1 MKNINSPFHP
11 IIYVRGYAMTK
22 NEIDDASA
30 DPFYGFNLGST
41 IYRAVTDRSKPPSKF
56 IFQSPLI
63 RLITEHQYENV
74 YRDGCDILDKGWEYD
89 ATGKPTGNELA
100 SRSLIIFR
108 YYDIASSLLGNGKT
122 PSIKELAKALGDL
135 ILRTREL
142 ICKNAANQVN
152 EEDFRC
158 HLVAHSMGGLICRA
172 LLQNSANDPQNARRF
187 VDKFFTYAT
196 PHNGIEMAGLHV
208 PGWLSKYDMNNFS
221 RETMAKYLG
230 LDQNPQPKDQ
240 RVDWI
245 REEMFPAK
253 NVFCMVGTN
262 RSDYDVAMGL
272 SRTFAGNGSDGLVK
286 IENATLR
293 GLKSDGTP
301 GAPCAKAF
309 AYRSHSGFYGIVNS
323 EEAYQ
328 NLTRFLF
335 GNVRVD
341 LWLDIT
347 DIRLPLEAQKQQSAG
362 KKIDALYQIEVLASP
377 RGKPWYLTRRTAVED
392 SVACLNHS
400 EWLSSPQKRS
410 SVYLSSV
417 FLANHAKVD
426 PDRGSLAYSMR
437 LVIRTP
443 DYEIDEKLWFKE
455 HYEGG
460 YLFNNAVIIEIT
472 PPISEGTSWKVSY
485 AWQGTTVNLNQM
497 HIDASTLSQD
507 SIEVNMDLP
516 TDVASSPGIQGQLR
530 LTVSA
535 WN

>member
-11 IIYVRGYAMTK
+11 IICVRGYAMTRI
-22 NEIDDASA
+22 EIDDTCA

-41 IYRAVTDRSKPPSKF
+41 VYRAVTNRTKPPSTF
-56 IFQSPLI
+56 IFQSPVV
-63 RLITEHQYENV
+63 RLITDHGYENV
-74 YRDGCDILDKGWEYD
+74 YRNGCDILDKGWEYD
-89 ATGKPTGNELA
+89 ATGEPTGNQLK

-108 YYDIASSLLGNGKT
+108 YYDVASTLFGNGKT
-122 PSIKELAKALGDL
+122 PTMAELARSLGKL
-135 ILRTREL
+135 ILRTQEL
-142 ICKNAANQVN
+142 VCKNKANQVD
-152 EEDFRC
+152 EDRFRC

-172 LLQNSANDPQNARRF
+172 LLQNPQNDPQNAAKF

-196 PHNGIEMAGLHV
+196 PHNGIEMAGLNV

-221 RETMAKYLG
+221 RETMAQYLG
-230 LDQNPQPKDQ
+230 LDQDPQPSDH

-245 REEMFPAK
+245 REDRFPAQ

-262 RSDYDVAMGL
+262 RLDYDVAMGL

-293 GLKSDGTP
+293 SLKNDGTP
-301 GAPCAKAF
+301 GEPCAKAF

-347 DIRLPLEAQKQQSAG
+347 DIRLPLAVQKQQAAG
-362 KKIDALYQIEVLASP
+362 KKVDALYQIEVLASP

-400 EWLSSPQKRS
+400 EWLSSPRKIS
-410 SVYLSSV
+410 SIYLSSV
-417 FLANHAKVD
+417 FLANHAKVE
-426 PDRGSLAYSMR
+426 PDRDSLAYSMR

-443 DYEIDEKLWFKE
+443 DYEIDEKLWFNE

-472 PPISEGTSWKVSY
+472 PPLSEGSSFEVTY

-497 HIDASTLSQD
+497 RIDASALSQD
-507 SIEVNMDLP
+507 SVEVKIDLP
-516 TDVASSPGIQGQLR
+516 TDLESSPGIQGQLR
-530 LTVSA
+530 LNVSA